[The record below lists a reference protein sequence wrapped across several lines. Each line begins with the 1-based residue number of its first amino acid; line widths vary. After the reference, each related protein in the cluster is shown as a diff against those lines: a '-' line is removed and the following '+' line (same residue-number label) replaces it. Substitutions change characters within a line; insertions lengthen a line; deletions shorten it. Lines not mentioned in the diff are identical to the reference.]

1 MAYVQIF
8 RPVFYFETIQII
20 QAPVS
25 NYYFYNTNSFTSGGG
40 VVAKGLRNSLLNPLL
55 KTLLVPLL
63 NPLLRLLFTG
73 RLLRLLIRLLS
84 LITLPFESKHTT
96 SHTPLKHCC
105 LVCAQFCW
113 LACCCRLF
121 RRPLLSLLKRSPM
134 PTFEFEHS
142 FVHCPLMHR
151 LTGMQ
156 LLLSIFLLLFL
167 LLFCRLL
174 LLMRLPCASRH
185 KVRHLPLLQF
195 VVVETQFCCCPRL
208 FRRFVL
214 RLLKQKHEIV
224 VQQ

>member
-40 VVAKGLRNSLLNPLL
+40 VVTKGLRNSLL
-55 KTLLVPLL
+55 KTLLGLLKPLSNL
-63 NPLLRLLFTG
+63 LLRLLFG
-73 RLLRLLIRLLS
+73 RRLLRLLIRLLS
-84 LITLPFESKHTT
+84 LIPLPFESKHTV
-96 SHTPLKHCC
+96 SHTPLTHCC
-105 LVCAQFCW
+105 LVCAQFCR

-121 RRPLLSLLKRSPM
+121 RRPFLSLLKRSPM

-142 FVHCPLMHR
+142 FVHCPLMHC

-167 LLFCRLL
+167 LLFCRLF

-185 KVRHLPLLQF
+185 TVRHLPLLQF

-208 FRRFVL
+208 FRRLVLL
-214 RLLKQKHEIV
+214 RLLKQKT
-224 VQQ
+224 

>member
-55 KTLLVPLL
+55 NPASLKTLSV
-63 NPLLRLLFTG
+63 LRLLFDR

-105 LVCAQFCW
+105 LVCAQICW
-113 LACCCRLF
+113 LACCCRLS
-121 RRPLLSLLKRSPM
+121 RRPFLSLLKRSPM

-142 FVHCPLMHR
+142 FVHCPLTHR

-167 LLFCRLL
+167 LLFCRLF